1 MIANQIGYYSLIL
14 GLLISVLIC
23 GVSIKD
29 FNNNNKQISQN
40 TLSLSFLQ
48 LVFVI
53 VSFLSLILSFI
64 NSDFS
69 NETVFNNSHTTKPLF
84 YKISGAWGNHEGSL
98 LLWLLVLTLFIFIF
112 LIKSREQPKKYR
124 ILTLLFQQVIIIG
137 FFLFVLMTSNPFNYL
152 FPIPLEG
159 LGLNPILQDPALAI
173 HPPILYLGY
182 VGTSI
187 IFSSSLAAVTQ
198 NYISKEW
205 GKHIKKWILVSWI
218 FLTIGIMLGSI
229 WAYYELGWGGFWFWD
244 PVENVSLMPWLTL
257 TALLHCIVVLER
269 KATLTS
275 WVVILSITTF
285 TLSMCG
291 TFLVRSGILN
301 SVHTFANDPARGI
314 FILIFLFVLI
324 TLSLGIFFFF
334 HKENNKSSNNL
345 FWLSRET
352 SILINNWFMMYF
364 LSVIL
369 IGTVYPIF
377 LDVISSEKISVG
389 PPFYQKLIVPF
400 LIPFLLFMSLGPRL
414 KWIKSKIENK
424 KSLIITFIISVM
436 LTFFIIKNLTTDL
449 LFYTVLISAAF
460 FLFFTTLKELFIK
473 KFNNV
478 SQTVAHF
485 GFSLLI
491 LSILFNSILSSE
503 IITNIKIGE
512 KYNYSKGEIFFKK
525 IEERKESNFNS
536 IIAYFEIKDENGKII
551 ELKPEIRVY
560 NQPIIITSEA
570 DIRTT
575 LLEDKFLVMNLVKG
589 NEYFN
594 IRYQV
599 KPFMVWIWISVLI
612 LSFGG
617 LISVLKKDMKNKFN
631 LFIIITF
638 LSFCF
643 VIFYKGLNA
652 PNTYAPKISGKKH
665 IPIFKA
671 KDFNSSLYLNSKK
684 IFEEDIFYIVNIW
697 ASWCVPCREST
708 PLLMELSKNQSV
720 KLIGI
725 NYRDNLN
732 NAKDFINK
740 FGNPYSQV
748 IIDNDGVHSI
758 EFGAYGVPRNFY
770 N

>member
-1 MIANQIGYYSLIL
+1 MLANQIGYYSLIL
-14 GLLISVLIC
+14 GLLLSVLLC
-23 GVSIKD
+23 GISIKD
-29 FNNNNKQISQN
+29 FNKINKQINQN
-40 TLSLSFLQ
+40 ILSLSFLQ

-53 VSFLSLILSFI
+53 VSFVSLIISFI

-84 YKISGAWGNHEGSL
+84 YKISGTWGNHEGSL
-98 LLWLLVLTLFIFIF
+98 LLWLLVLTLFIFLF

-124 ILTLLFQQVIIIG
+124 ILTLLFQQIIIIG

-152 FPIPLEG
+152 FPIPNEG

-198 NYISKEW
+198 NYVTKEW
-205 GKHIKKWILVSWI
+205 GQDIKKWVLVSWI

-257 TALLHCIVVLER
+257 TALLHCIVVLETR
-269 KATLTS
+269 AALTS

-314 FILIFLFVLI
+314 FILIFLFALI
-324 TLSLGIFFFF
+324 VLSLGIFFIF
-334 HKENNKSSNNL
+334 HKENNKSSNNF
-345 FWLSRET
+345 FWLSKET

-364 LSVIL
+364 LSVVL

-400 LIPFLLFMSLGPRL
+400 LIPFLLFMSLGPQL

-424 KSLIITFIISVM
+424 NSLIVIFIILVM
-436 LTFFIIKNLTTDL
+436 LTFFIVKNLTADL

-460 FLFFTTLKELFIK
+460 FLFLTTLKELFIK
-473 KFNNV
+473 KFNNI
-478 SQTVAHF
+478 SQTVSHF

-512 KYNYSKGEIFFKK
+512 KYDYNKSEIFCKK
-525 IEERKESNFNS
+525 IEKRKEINFNS
-536 IIAYFEIKDENGKII
+536 IIASFEIKDKNGKTI
-551 ELKPEIRVY
+551 ELKPEIRIY
-560 NQPIIITSEA
+560 NQPVIITSEA
-570 DIRTT
+570 DIKTT

-599 KPFMVWIWISVLI
+599 KPFMVWIWISVLL
-612 LSFGG
+612 LSLGG
-617 LISVLKKDMKNKFN
+617 LMS
-631 LFIIITF
+631 LF
-638 LSFCF
+638 
-643 VIFYKGLNA
+643 KR
-652 PNTYAPKISGKKH
+652 KI
-665 IPIFKA
+665 
-671 KDFNSSLYLNSKK
+671 
-684 IFEEDIFYIVNIW
+684 
-697 ASWCVPCREST
+697 
-708 PLLMELSKNQSV
+708 
-720 KLIGI
+720 
-725 NYRDNLN
+725 
-732 NAKDFINK
+732 
-740 FGNPYSQV
+740 
-748 IIDNDGVHSI
+748 
-758 EFGAYGVPRNFY
+758 
-770 N
+770 

>member
-1 MIANQIGYYSLIL
+1 MLANQIGYYSLIL
-14 GLLISVLIC
+14 GLLLSVLLC

-29 FNNNNKQISQN
+29 FNKTNKQINQN
-40 TLSLSFLQ
+40 ILSLSFLQ

-53 VSFLSLILSFI
+53 VSFLSLIISFI

-84 YKISGAWGNHEGSL
+84 YKISGTWGNHEGSL
-98 LLWLLVLTLFIFIF
+98 LLWLLVLTLFIFLF

-124 ILTLLFQQVIIIG
+124 ILTLLFQQIIIIG

-152 FPIPLEG
+152 FPIPNEG

-198 NYISKEW
+198 NYVTKEW
-205 GKHIKKWILVSWI
+205 GQHIKKWVLVSWI

-269 KATLTS
+269 RASLTS
-275 WVVILSITTF
+275 WAVVLSITTF

-314 FILIFLFVLI
+314 FILIFLFALI
-324 TLSLGIFFFF
+324 VLSLGIFFIF
-334 HKENNKSSNNL
+334 HKENNKSSNNF

-364 LSVIL
+364 LAVVL

-424 KSLIITFIISVM
+424 NSLIITFIISIM
-436 LTFFIIKNLTTDL
+436 LTFFIIKNLTADL

-460 FLFFTTLKELFIK
+460 FLFFATLKELFIK
-473 KFNNV
+473 KFNNI
-478 SQTVAHF
+478 SQTVSHF

-512 KYNYSKGEIFFKK
+512 RYDYNKGEIFFKK

-536 IIAYFEIKDENGKII
+536 IIASFEIKDKNGKTI
-551 ELKPEIRVY
+551 ELKPEIRIY

-594 IRYQV
+594 IRYQI
-599 KPFMVWIWISVLI
+599 KPFMVWIWISVLL
-612 LSFGG
+612 LSLGG
-617 LISVLKKDMKNKFN
+617 LMS
-631 LFIIITF
+631 LF
-638 LSFCF
+638 
-643 VIFYKGLNA
+643 K
-652 PNTYAPKISGKKH
+652 
-665 IPIFKA
+665 
-671 KDFNSSLYLNSKK
+671 
-684 IFEEDIFYIVNIW
+684 
-697 ASWCVPCREST
+697 RE
-708 PLLMELSKNQSV
+708 
-720 KLIGI
+720 I
-725 NYRDNLN
+725 
-732 NAKDFINK
+732 
-740 FGNPYSQV
+740 
-748 IIDNDGVHSI
+748 
-758 EFGAYGVPRNFY
+758 
-770 N
+770 

>member
-1 MIANQIGYYSLIL
+1 MLANQIGYYSLIL
-14 GLLISVLIC
+14 GLLLSVLLC

-29 FNNNNKQISQN
+29 FNKTNKQINQN
-40 TLSLSFLQ
+40 ILSLSFLQ

-53 VSFLSLILSFI
+53 VSFLSLIVSFI
-64 NSDFS
+64 KSDFS

-84 YKISGAWGNHEGSL
+84 YKISGTWGNHEGSL
-98 LLWLLVLTLFIFIF
+98 LLWLLVLTLFIFLF

-124 ILTLLFQQVIIIG
+124 ILTLLFQQIIIIG
-137 FFLFVLMTSNPFNYL
+137 FFLFVLITSNPFNYL
-152 FPIPLEG
+152 FPIPNEG

-198 NYISKEW
+198 NYVTKEW
-205 GKHIKKWILVSWI
+205 GQHIKKWVLVSWI

-269 KATLTS
+269 RASLTS

-314 FILIFLFVLI
+314 FILIFLFALI
-324 TLSLGIFFFF
+324 VLSLGIFFIF
-334 HKENNKSSNNL
+334 HKENNKSSNNF

-364 LSVIL
+364 LAVVL

-424 KSLIITFIISVM
+424 NSLIITFTISVM
-436 LTFFIIKNLTTDL
+436 LTFFIIKNLTADL

-473 KFNNV
+473 KFNNI
-478 SQTVAHF
+478 SQTVSHF

-512 KYNYSKGEIFFKK
+512 RYDYNKGEIFFKK
-525 IEERKESNFNS
+525 IEERNESNFNS
-536 IIAYFEIKDENGKII
+536 IIASFEIKDKNGKTI
-551 ELKPEIRVY
+551 ELKPEIRIY

-599 KPFMVWIWISVLI
+599 KPFMVWIWISVLL
-612 LSFGG
+612 LSLGG
-617 LISVLKKDMKNKFN
+617 LMS
-631 LFIIITF
+631 LF
-638 LSFCF
+638 
-643 VIFYKGLNA
+643 K
-652 PNTYAPKISGKKH
+652 
-665 IPIFKA
+665 
-671 KDFNSSLYLNSKK
+671 
-684 IFEEDIFYIVNIW
+684 
-697 ASWCVPCREST
+697 RE
-708 PLLMELSKNQSV
+708 
-720 KLIGI
+720 I
-725 NYRDNLN
+725 
-732 NAKDFINK
+732 
-740 FGNPYSQV
+740 
-748 IIDNDGVHSI
+748 
-758 EFGAYGVPRNFY
+758 
-770 N
+770 

>member
-1 MIANQIGYYSLIL
+1 MLANQIGYYSLIS
-14 GLLISVLIC
+14 GLLLSVLLC
-23 GVSIKD
+23 AVSIKD
-29 FNNNNKQISQN
+29 FSNDNKQISQN
-40 TLSLSFLQ
+40 ILSLSFLQ

-53 VSFLSLILSFI
+53 VSFFSLIVSFI

-84 YKISGAWGNHEGSL
+84 YKISGTWGNHEGSL
-98 LLWLLVLTLFIFIF
+98 LLWLLVLTLFIFLF

-152 FPIPLEG
+152 FPIPTEG

-198 NYISKEW
+198 NYVSKEW
-205 GKHIKKWILVSWI
+205 GQHIKKWVLVSWV

-257 TALLHCIVVLER
+257 TALLHCIVVLEKR
-269 KATLTS
+269 AELTS

-301 SVHTFANDPARGI
+301 SVHTFANDPTRGI

-324 TLSLGIFFFF
+324 ILSLGIFFIL
-334 HKENNKSSNNL
+334 HKKDKKNSNNF

-364 LSVIL
+364 LAVVL

-400 LIPFLLFMSLGPRL
+400 LIPFILFMSLGPRL

-424 KSLIITFIISVM
+424 NSLIIIFIISVM

-473 KFNNV
+473 KFNNI
-478 SQTVAHF
+478 SQTVSHF

-525 IEERKESNFNS
+525 IEEKKESNFNS
-536 IIAYFEIKDENGKII
+536 IIAFFEIKDIDGKTI
-551 ELKPEIRVY
+551 ELKPEIRIY
-560 NQPIIITSEA
+560 NQPVIITSEA
-570 DIRTT
+570 DIKTT

-599 KPFMVWIWISVLI
+599 KPFMAWIWISVLL
-612 LSFGG
+612 LSLGG
-617 LISVLKKDMKNKFN
+617 LMS
-631 LFIIITF
+631 LF
-638 LSFCF
+638 
-643 VIFYKGLNA
+643 KR
-652 PNTYAPKISGKKH
+652 KI
-665 IPIFKA
+665 
-671 KDFNSSLYLNSKK
+671 
-684 IFEEDIFYIVNIW
+684 
-697 ASWCVPCREST
+697 
-708 PLLMELSKNQSV
+708 
-720 KLIGI
+720 
-725 NYRDNLN
+725 
-732 NAKDFINK
+732 
-740 FGNPYSQV
+740 
-748 IIDNDGVHSI
+748 
-758 EFGAYGVPRNFY
+758 
-770 N
+770 